1 MNARTSQDVLNE
13 ALALKPMERTELI
26 DALLKSFGPG
36 QDARVTDAWKRE
48 VESRIDAYEAGELV
62 DDSAEAM
69 FERINRR

>member
-1 MNARTSQDVLNE
+1 MNATTQAVLNE

-26 DALLKSFGPG
+26 DALLESFRPA
-36 QDARVTDAWKRE
+36 QDARIMNAWEQE
-48 VESRIDAYEAGELV
+48 VESRIDAYDADELG